1 MSDAYSGLGLG
12 SVPPEVLARYAP
24 PGLPPGAARRIQSML
39 DVRAPGSG
47 VLAPDG
53 SRMFFGWS
61 VTGTPQV
68 WRLDGPGTFPVQMTG
83 GEDPTSV
90 AGITPDGRFLVLSR
104 DRAGEENPG
113 LYLQSADG
121 GPLREVFK
129 REGVRAFP
137 SFVSE
142 DGRFLWFMANDV
154 RPDAYAVHRFDV
166 EAGADEVVFDT
177 PGLWFVA
184 DHRPDGRL
192 LLARMTGSLARE
204 YSELDPATGVL
215 TPVLGHGEAEDYA
228 AVYGAAEG
236 ELLVL
241 TPKLGEFRRLYRF
254 AIGGGELV
262 PVSPAVD
269 HDVASFSIDEPRSR
283 ILYTLNQSG
292 FTRLRALDA
301 RTFAEVPIPAAV
313 PEGDHVRFVST
324 TDDGRYTT
332 IAVDAGLA
340 PVSSYVLD
348 WSDGSLTRWHT
359 PSAPEIDT
367 SAFARA
373 ELEYYPA
380 RDGTLIPMFVRRPP
394 RGPQGGG
401 PPPVVV
407 HFHGGP
413 ESQSLPGF
421 NVAAQ
426 LFVDAGFVWVDP
438 NVRGSEGYGK
448 SWSRADD
455 GRKREDV
462 IGDIEDCAR
471 FIREHWSQV
480 RTGRGEGAAEERQV
494 PRIGVYGGSY
504 GGYAAL
510 MAMSRF
516 AGSYDCGASVVGM
529 SNLVTFLENT
539 AAYRRSLRT
548 TEYGDPDQ
556 DREALIALSPITYVD
571 RVCGPL
577 LVIQG
582 ANDPRVPVGEA
593 VQIHEALT
601 ARNVECNLIVFPD
614 EGHGMTKRANQ
625 VTALGQVLDFFGR
638 HLATTGTGPT

>member
-1 MSDAYSGLGLG
+1 MSDAYSGLGAD
-12 SVPPEVLARYAP
+12 SVASEVLARYAP
-24 PGLPPGAARRIQSML
+24 PGLPTGAARRIQAML
-39 DVRAPGSG
+39 DVRAPGAG
-47 VLAPDG
+47 VLAPG
-53 SRMFFGWS
+53 GGRMFFGWS

-83 GEDPTSV
+83 GEDPTTV
-90 AGITPDGRFLVLSR
+90 AGVTPDCRRLVLSR

-113 LYLQSADG
+113 LYLQAAEG
-121 GPLREVFK
+121 GQLREVF
-129 REGVRAFP
+129 RRDGVRAFP
-137 SFVSE
+137 SFVSD
-142 DGRFLWFMANDV
+142 DGRYLWFMANDV
-154 RPDAYAVHRFDV
+154 SPEAYAVHRFDID
-166 EAGADEVVFDT
+166 AGTDEVVFDR

-192 LLARMTGSLARE
+192 LLGRMTGSMSRE
-204 YSELDPATGVL
+204 YAELDPGTGAL
-215 TPVLGHGEAEDYA
+215 TPLLGQGEAEDYA

-254 AIGGGELV
+254 AAGDGDLV
-262 PVSPAVD
+262 AVSPAVA
-269 HDVASFSIDEPRSR
+269 HDVSSFSIDEVRER
-283 ILYTLNQSG
+283 VLYTLNVSG
-292 FTRLRALDA
+292 YTRLQVLDA
-301 RTFAEVPIPAAV
+301 RTFAEVPVPPAV
-313 PEGDHVRFVST
+313 PDGDHVRFGST
-324 TDDGRYTT
+324 TRDGRYTT
-332 IAVDAGLA
+332 LAVDTGTA
-340 PVSSYVLD
+340 PLSSYVLD
-348 WSDGSLTRWHT
+348 WSHGTVARWHT

-367 SAFARA
+367 ASFARA
-373 ELEYYPA
+373 VLEQYPA
-380 RDGTLIPMFVRRPP
+380 RDGTPIPMFVRRPTP
-394 RGPQGGG
+394 VGGG

-448 SWSRADD
+448 SWSHADD
-455 GRKREDV
+455 GRRREDV
-462 IGDIEDCAR
+462 VGDIEDCAR
-471 FIREHWSQV
+471 FIRERWTV
-480 RTGRGEGAAEERQV
+480 DGLP
-494 PRIGVYGGSY
+494 PRVGVYGGSY

-510 MAMSRF
+510 LAMTRF

-539 AAYRRSLRT
+539 APYRRSLRT
-548 TEYGDPDQ
+548 TEYGDPSA
-556 DREALIALSPITYVD
+556 DRDALVALSPITYVD

-601 ARNVECNLIVFPD
+601 ARGVESRLIVFPD
-614 EGHGMTKRANQ
+614 EGHGMTKRADGKS
-625 VTALGQVLDFFGR
+625 VV
-638 HLATTGTGPT
+638 